1 MSERPSKTG
10 QTVAGLRLPFGEP
23 DAGAMRGVVLDVSP
37 VKHGSGGTKAR
48 ITIHWENGFVGTKSD
63 RSVAVVKKV
72 HGRRGED

>member
-1 MSERPSKTG
+1 
-10 QTVAGLRLPFGEP
+10 
-23 DAGAMRGVVLDVSP
+23 MRGVVLDVSP

-72 HGRRGED
+72 HGRRG